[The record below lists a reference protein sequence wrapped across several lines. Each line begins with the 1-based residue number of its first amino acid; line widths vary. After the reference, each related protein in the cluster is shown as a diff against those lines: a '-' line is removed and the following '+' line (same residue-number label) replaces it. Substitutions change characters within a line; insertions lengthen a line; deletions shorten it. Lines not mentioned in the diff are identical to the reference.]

1 MCNDLPMA
9 RLKYCSQRRRK
20 ASPFLF
26 SSSSAL
32 LAVRGGELI
41 ASERRLFSHGPLV
54 HLILTRWR
62 VSDNETVKCARG
74 DGGAARGKYIR
85 QKKREKKISVCAF
98 EALSFTLRGRGF
110 GKGWKRSLIASGSAA
125 SAGKLNKHRH
135 SCFAVQIYVSEGLG
149 AMHAARCGS
158 SAAKQRRAPSCPL
171 EPSRIIL
178 FFLFFTSS
186 AAG

>member
-1 MCNDLPMA
+1 MQSEKEKGSSFLI
-9 RLKYCSQRRRK
+9 LLVVCSPGR
-20 ASPFLF
+20 P
-26 SSSSAL
+26 
-32 LAVRGGELI
+32 GGELI

-62 VSDNETVKCARG
+62 ASDNGTVKCARG

-85 QKKREKKISVCAF
+85 QKKKEREKKISVCAF
-98 EALSFTLRGRGF
+98 EALSFTFRGGGSGRGR
-110 GKGWKRSLIASGSAA
+110 KRSLIASGSAA

-158 SAAKQRRAPSCPL
+158 RAAKQRRAPSCPL

-178 FFLFFTSS
+178 FFPLFFFLQ
-186 AAG
+186 AQLQDN